1 LTQSQ
6 KLTVVQNTEKP
17 LSDKLSFF
25 HVFQQVFSQ
34 EKELDLPLII
44 IKL

>member
-25 HVFQQVFSQ
+25 HVFSTS
-34 EKELDLPLII
+34 L
-44 IKL
+44 